1 MGAEGT
7 KRDKNVSNIKQGV
20 LEYLKEIYPNT
31 SSAGIIA
38 LELGIKANTASK
50 SLRRLYNAGIIDKVP
65 RVVGHYRAKL
75 DIEHIHRVELP
86 DVKLHNLTFVFEV
99 DSKCRRM
106 GGSPPALYTQKD
118 IVEKWR
124 GRADTEYFNINRKM
138 YKVVIQYFDNNVTVH
153 LNASKHQ
160 VNQMEFQA
168 YYLRL
173 YGLLKGKGVNM
184 DIVEDRIVK
193 IEFAKDYELVTI
205 TPKMMEI
212 HDLIDKAWLRVY
224 RKYRNLTRFEL
235 GLTWEGEKKIYE
247 LFHEFGYSIPDL
259 KKKGGDGGL
268 EAMFG

>member
-1 MGAEGT
+1 MALEGT
-7 KRDKNVSNIKQGV
+7 RRDKNVSNIKQGV

-38 LELGIKANTASK
+38 MEMGIKANTASK
-50 SLRRLYNAGIIDKVP
+50 SLRRLYKAGLIEKVP

-75 DIEHIHRVELP
+75 DIEYIHRVEVP
-86 DVKLHNLTFVFEV
+86 NVKLHNLTMVFEV
-99 DSKCRRM
+99 MSKCPRK
-106 GGSPPALYTQKD
+106 GGSPPTLYTQGD

-124 GRADTEYFNINRKM
+124 GKADTEYFTINHKM

-153 LNASKHQ
+153 LNASKYQ
-160 VNQMEFQA
+160 IDQMEFQA
-168 YYLRL
+168 YYIWL

-184 DIVEDRIVK
+184 DIVEDKIVK

-212 HDLIDKAWLRVY
+212 HDLIDKAWLRIY

-247 LFHEFGYSIPDL
+247 LFHEFGYKIPDV
-259 KKKGGDGGL
+259 KQKPGESEL
-268 EAMFG
+268 ERMFR